1 MVRAGS
7 MVLLSASRTS
17 PCRRRPERLRVG
29 RQGGPLP
36 SDRRLDGHPDARAR
50 RARRAPTHPRR
61 RRGCAGPELTT
72 FDLDEYIFGAVSAGA
87 SAFVL
92 KDDPLKQL
100 IAAIR
105 TVAGGDALLL
115 PAVTKRVIRQ
125 FARTSRVPPPT
136 SSRS

>member
-1 MVRAGS
+1 
-7 MVLLSASRTS
+7 
-17 PCRRRPERLRVG
+17 
-29 RQGGPLP
+29 
-36 SDRRLDGHPDARAR
+36 
-50 RARRAPTHPRR
+50 
-61 RRGCAGPELTT
+61 
-72 FDLDEYIFGAVSAGA
+72 
-87 SAFVL
+87 VL